1 MSGIG
6 SAFKQF
12 MLPFSVLSENRKEPF
27 TVDLKA
33 AALFSLAEFDRIKS
47 GGLLSKKAEENIS
60 FIAETG
66 YPLWLFPW
74 SKTTLIFDGLN
85 RSSFT
90 LNYPVIPDV
99 NAFIDN
105 LKRCSKTRETYS
117 AFLADHINY
126 FQTPTTEKSITI
138 KGLIGDPEFL
148 DEFDSYRHEATPIE
162 DQPDN
167 IILLSPLV
175 DESAI
180 LSILDELKTLYLSF
194 KGDMDRLRQS
204 TKLLN
209 TATRHYIKALH
220 DKTRAIKVDYKVR
233 IKAQEEII
241 TPKIVQ
247 LKEKYDKQIVQSTK
261 KFEKQRLPLHRRKV
275 KLEKSHEQALIKI
288 DDYKL
293 EAKFCAEKD
302 DSVSEQKWKEKAN
315 EKKKEL
321 SQIEEQLKETEKTLR
336 DMEDRKSLE
345 IFNFRSELETESKE
359 ARQPLLDL
367 ESDCEAKIQLCRLEI
382 EKLEQQTKLM
392 LDLLGRATKL
402 REIGIENFEKLGI
415 KQDSELSDGVL
426 FYIPFYTVLFNME
439 SKKRYRFYPPS
450 KANNVSLSA
459 KLKGALGRAKI
470 KQLLVPRFDAISSF
484 MDTLQVLVQQNTVFE
499 TEMREMGE
507 KANIL
512 SMASMPERI
521 RKGLEHLKGEG
532 WISEKEHQILA
543 ERI

>member
-12 MLPFSVLSENRKEPF
+12 ILPFSVLSENRKEPF
-27 TVDLKA
+27 TADLKA
-33 AALFSLAEFDRIKS
+33 AALFSLAEFERSKS
-47 GGLLSKKAEENIS
+47 GGLLSKKPEENIS

-74 SKTTLIFDGLN
+74 SETTLVFDGLN

-90 LNYPVIPDV
+90 LNYPEIPDV
-99 NAFIDN
+99 NSFIEN

-117 AFLADHINY
+117 AFLGDHINY
-126 FQTPTTEKSITI
+126 FQAPTTEKSITI

-162 DQPDN
+162 DQPDSV
-167 IILLSPLV
+167 ILLSPLI
-175 DESAI
+175 DETTIS
-180 LSILDELKTLYLSF
+180 STLDELRTLYISF
-194 KGDMDRLRQS
+194 KGDKDRLRQS
-204 TKLLN
+204 IKLLN
-209 TATRHYIKALH
+209 TATRHYIKVLH

-241 TPKIVQ
+241 TPKIAQ

-261 KFEKQRLPLHRRKV
+261 KFEKQHLPLQKRKV
-275 KLEKSHEQALIKI
+275 KLEKSHEQALMKI
-288 DDYKL
+288 EDYKL
-293 EAKFCAEKD
+293 EAKSRAEKD
-302 DSVSEQKWKEKAN
+302 DAVGEQKWKEKAN

-321 SQIEEQLKETEKTLR
+321 SQIDEQLKEAEKDLR
-336 DMEDRKSLE
+336 DLGDRKSLE
-345 IFNFRSELETESKE
+345 IFNFRSELETETRE

-367 ESDCEAKIQLCRLEI
+367 ESDREAKIQLCRLEI

-415 KQDSELSDGVL
+415 KQDSELTDVVL
-426 FYIPFYTVLFNME
+426 FYIPFYAVLFNME

-459 KLKGALGRAKI
+459 KLKGALGRSKI
-470 KQLLVPRFDAISSF
+470 KQLLVPRFDIISSLV
-484 MDTLQVLVQQNTVFE
+484 DTLQVLVQQNTVFE
-499 TEMREMGE
+499 TEISEIGE

-512 SMASMPERI
+512 GVTSMPERI

-532 WISEKEHQILA
+532 WISEKEYQILV

>member
-12 MLPFSVLSENRKEPF
+12 IMPFSVLSENRKEPF
-27 TVDLKA
+27 TADLKA
-33 AALFSLAEFDRIKS
+33 AALFSLAEFERSKS
-47 GGLLSKKAEENIS
+47 GGLLSKKPEENIS

-74 SKTTLIFDGLN
+74 SETTLIFDGLN

-90 LNYPVIPDV
+90 LNYPEIPDV
-99 NAFIDN
+99 NSFIEN

-117 AFLADHINY
+117 AFLADHVNY
-126 FQTPTTEKSITI
+126 FQAPTTEKSITI

-162 DQPDN
+162 DQPDSV
-167 IILLSPLV
+167 ILLSPLI
-175 DESAI
+175 DETTIS
-180 LSILDELKTLYLSF
+180 STLDELRTLYISF
-194 KGDMDRLRQS
+194 KGDKDRLRQS
-204 TKLLN
+204 IKLLN
-209 TATRHYIKALH
+209 TATRHYIKVLH

-233 IKAQEEII
+233 IKAQEKII
-241 TPKIVQ
+241 TPKIAQ

-261 KFEKQRLPLHRRKV
+261 KFEKQHLPLQKRKV
-275 KLEKSHEQALIKI
+275 KLEKSHEQALMKI
-288 DDYKL
+288 EDYKL
-293 EAKFCAEKD
+293 EAKSRAEKD
-302 DSVSEQKWKEKAN
+302 DAVGEQKWKEKAN

-321 SQIEEQLKETEKTLR
+321 SQIEEQLKEAEKDLR
-336 DMEDRKSLE
+336 DLGDRKSLE
-345 IFNFRSELETESKE
+345 IFNFRSELETETRE

-367 ESDCEAKIQLCRLEI
+367 ESDREAKIQLCRLEI

-402 REIGIENFEKLGI
+402 SEIGIENFEKLGI
-415 KQDSELSDGVL
+415 KQDSELTDVVL

-459 KLKGALGRAKI
+459 KLKGALGRSKI
-470 KQLLVPRFDAISSF
+470 KQLLVPRFDIISSLV
-484 MDTLQVLVQQNTVFE
+484 DTLQVLVQQNTVFE
-499 TEMREMGE
+499 TEISEMGE

-512 SMASMPERI
+512 EVTSMPERI

-532 WISEKEHQILA
+532 WISEKEYQILV

>member
-1 MSGIG
+1 
-6 SAFKQF
+6 
-12 MLPFSVLSENRKEPF
+12 
-27 TVDLKA
+27 
-33 AALFSLAEFDRIKS
+33 
-47 GGLLSKKAEENIS
+47 LLSKKAEENIS

-415 KQDSELSDGVL
+415 KQDSELSDGML

-484 MDTLQVLVQQNTVFE
+484 MDTLQVLVQQNTVLE

-512 SMASMPERI
+512 SIASMPERI
-521 RKGLEHLKGEG
+521 RKGLEHLKEEG
-532 WISEKEHQILA
+532 WISEKEHQILV